1 MGDDAPFLHIVH
13 QVPSYSPPTHLFSLN
28 YLVWIIYTL
37 DTLKEKNRNLFTWCE
52 LKGKVMSTA
61 KCILKIKGVGAIWR
75 KKCSFPCPW
84 NHLWLLTHL
93 HRRQFLFWKL
103 WRHWK
108 PLRMF
113 TTPVLAWQSQDY
125 GSVYKIQIPGC
136 TTGDFDSVGLWKGS
150 KDGWKKVNK

>member
-1 MGDDAPFLHIVH
+1 MCPFLMGDDAPFLHIVH

-37 DTLKEKNRNLFTWCE
+37 DTLKEKKRNLFTWCE

-108 PLRMF
+108 PLRMSQPQCWPDSLRITGVF
-113 TTPVLAWQSQDY
+113 TKSRSLDVPLE
-125 GSVYKIQIPGC
+125 ILI
-136 TTGDFDSVGLWKGS
+136 L
-150 KDGWKKVNK
+150 